1 MKSTIIRNVM
11 TVLLALFSLHVSAQ
25 TVYYNGLKYNLN
37 GNTAEVIG
45 KDPNSFVINT
55 NVTIP
60 SSMEYGGKQY
70 SVTSIGKE
78 AFKGCSSLASVN
90 IGDNVIS
97 IGDSAFEGCSGLTS
111 VHVTDLAAW
120 CKISFSDNPLKY
132 AHHLYQNS
140 TEIKDLVIP
149 NSVTSIASGAF
160 SGCSGLT
167 SVTIPSSVTSIGSNA
182 FSGCS
187 DLTSVNIPYGVKSI
201 AFGAFYGCSSLTS
214 VNIPYSVT
222 SIGSDAFHYCI

>member
-25 TVYYNGLKYNLN
+25 TFSYNGLKYELD
-37 GNTAEVIG
+37 GNTATVI
-45 KDPNSFVINT
+45 KYYNSSGFVINT

-60 SSMEYGGKQY
+60 SSIEYGGKQY

-111 VHVTDLAAW
+111 VHVADRAAW
-120 CKISFSDNPLKY
+120 CKVSNRDNP
-132 AHHLYQNS
+132 
-140 TEIKDLVIP
+140 
-149 NSVTSIASGAF
+149 
-160 SGCSGLT
+160 
-167 SVTIPSSVTSIGSNA
+167 
-182 FSGCS
+182 
-187 DLTSVNIPYGVKSI
+187 
-201 AFGAFYGCSSLTS
+201 
-214 VNIPYSVT
+214 
-222 SIGSDAFHYCI
+222 

>member
-60 SSMEYGGKQY
+60 SSIEYGGMQF

-97 IGDSAFEGCSGLTS
+97 IGKEAFKGCSGLTS
-111 VHVTDLAAW
+111 VT
-120 CKISFSDNPLKY
+120 
-132 AHHLYQNS
+132 
-140 TEIKDLVIP
+140 IP
-149 NSVTSIASGAF
+149 NSVKSIEQSAFSGCTSLTSVTIPNSVESIGESAF

-167 SVTIPSSVTSIGSNA
+167 SVTIPNRVTYIEEA
-182 FSGCS
+182 TFTGC
-187 DLTSVNIPYGVKSI
+187 I
-201 AFGAFYGCSSLTS
+201 
-214 VNIPYSVT
+214 
-222 SIGSDAFHYCI
+222 

>member
-45 KDPNSFVINT
+45 NDPNSFVINT

-60 SSMEYGGKQY
+60 SSIEYGGKQY

-120 CKISFSDNPLKY
+120 CKISFSDNPLEH
-132 AHHLYQNS
+132 AHHLYLNG
-140 TEIKDLVIP
+140 TEPCCLVQDFI
-149 NSVTSIASGAF
+149 
-160 SGCSGLT
+160 
-167 SVTIPSSVTSIGSNA
+167 
-182 FSGCS
+182 
-187 DLTSVNIPYGVKSI
+187 
-201 AFGAFYGCSSLTS
+201 
-214 VNIPYSVT
+214 
-222 SIGSDAFHYCI
+222 